1 MRYLVTVKASCTLS
15 EEKEAQQVRHT
26 CGEKFKELRNAGK
39 LIEGGL
45 FVDAPGGFFLLDVD
59 TPSELF
65 RLLAPLQESC
75 EIETLATTSSEGL
88 EELAKTLA
96 S

>member
-1 MRYLVTVKASCTLS
+1 MRYLITVKASCTLP
-15 EEKEAQQVRHT
+15 EEHEAQQLRHT
-26 CGEKFKELRNAGK
+26 CGEKIQELRNAGK

-59 TPSELF
+59 KPSELL
-65 RLLAPLQESC
+65 RLLAPLQGSC
-75 EIETLATTSSEGL
+75 EIETIATTSSEGF